1 LRRRAFTILKGR
13 KHSRSSTRYFCCAG
27 QQKGLSAQVASTHNQ
42 SMLVTFRT
50 DAYANIT
57 MFGDVAVRLLKMMGH
72 SGTVPSA
79 ILAQDVPGALERLK
93 AAIAKDGA
101 ADADVSSGGAPDG
114 DSEEPAVSLATRA
127 FPLIE
132 LLEAAAR
139 RRCDV
144 MWDR

>member
-1 LRRRAFTILKGR
+1 MIVYCALR
-13 KHSRSSTRYFCCAG
+13 
-27 QQKGLSAQVASTHNQ
+27 QKGLSAQASWTHNQ

-72 SGTVPSA
+72 SGTIPSA
-79 ILAQDVPGALERLK
+79 ILANDVPRALERLK
-93 AAIAKDGA
+93 SAIAKDRS
-101 ADADVSSGGAPDG
+101 ADTDVSSGTVPDA

-139 RRCDV
+139 RGCDV